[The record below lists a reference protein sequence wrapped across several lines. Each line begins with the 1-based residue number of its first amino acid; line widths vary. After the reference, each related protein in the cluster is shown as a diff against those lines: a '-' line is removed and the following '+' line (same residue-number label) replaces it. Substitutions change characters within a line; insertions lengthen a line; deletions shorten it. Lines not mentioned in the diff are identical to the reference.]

1 MLRCLALLFLV
12 ACAPDAEEGSPTTAT
27 DGDVGAVSAEGTL
40 ADAVCSADGALR
52 VRCALTTATAQDVTW
67 TLLDGDAVVRT
78 DTTSGTAHTH
88 LFWHLAEG
96 ATYTWRAETDAGSA
110 TGSFT
115 AGTEAVA
122 GLTIA
127 VSGST
132 EAFDSVLVPLQC
144 SDTTGLVAF
153 DPMGRITWL
162 AALADG
168 SNDMRGGISGFDIGP
183 DGFVAGVESSRVVEV
198 DAGGDVL
205 REVVPAEEQHH
216 DLAVD
221 DQGRIY
227 VIDAREVDGYVVDG
241 VEIFEGTTSVAR
253 FDLGD
258 VIDPTGL
265 SGDDRFWAQTFP
277 GAIDFGHTN
286 SVELGPDGTALL
298 SLKAQHTLMQVVLDP
313 DAADFGAV
321 DWMLVGDTSEL
332 TGDLAWTDGGGFHGQ
347 HHASWGED
355 GELLVF
361 DNGTQGSRGLAMAVD
376 PAAGTVHEVRSVDV
390 GSSCPVQ
397 GSTYP
402 LADGGLLTTCAGTGE
417 IIAFDATG
425 EATWT
430 ASVSC
435 GSQAPL
441 ARAMPVVVDTLGF

>member
-1 MLRCLALLFLV
+1 MLRCLPLLVLV
-12 ACAPDAEEGSPTTAT
+12 ACAPDADEGSSTTAT
-27 DGDVGAVSAEGTL
+27 EGDVGAVTVEGSL
-40 ADAVCSADGALR
+40 ADATCTADGALR

-67 TLLDGDAVVRT
+67 TLRDGDTVLRG
-78 DTTSGTAHTH
+78 DTTSGTAHEH

-110 TGSFT
+110 SGSFT

-122 GLTIA
+122 GLTLA

-132 EAFDSVLVPLQC
+132 DAFDSVLVPLQC

-153 DPMGRITWL
+153 DPAGRITWL
-162 AALADG
+162 AELAEG
-168 SNDMRGGISGFDIGP
+168 SSDMRGGISGFDIGP
-183 DGFVAGVESSRVVEV
+183 SGFVAGLEGERVVEV
-198 DAGGDVL
+198 AADGEVL
-205 REVVPAEEQHH
+205 RELVPSEAQHH

-227 VIDAREVDGYVVDG
+227 VVDAREVDGYVVDG
-241 VEIFEGTTSVAR
+241 VEIFAGTTAVAR

-258 VIDPTGL
+258 AIDPEGHT
-265 SGDDRFWAQTFP
+265 GDDRFWAQTFP
-277 GAIDFGHTN
+277 GAVDYTHTN

-298 SLKAQHTLMQVVLDP
+298 SLKAQHALMQVVLDP
-313 DAADFGAV
+313 DASDFGAV
-321 DWMLVGDTSEL
+321 DWLLTGDASEL
-332 TGDLAWTDGGGFHGQ
+332 ASDLAWTDGGGFHGQ
-347 HHASWGED
+347 HHASWGDD
-355 GELLVF
+355 GELLLF
-361 DNGTQGSRGLAMAVD
+361 DNGTQVSRGLALAVD
-376 PAAGTVHEVRSVDV
+376 PVAGTVHEVRSVDV
-390 GSSCPVQ
+390 GASCPVQ
-397 GSTYP
+397 GATYP

-441 ARAMPVVVDTLGF
+441 ARAMPVIVDQLAF